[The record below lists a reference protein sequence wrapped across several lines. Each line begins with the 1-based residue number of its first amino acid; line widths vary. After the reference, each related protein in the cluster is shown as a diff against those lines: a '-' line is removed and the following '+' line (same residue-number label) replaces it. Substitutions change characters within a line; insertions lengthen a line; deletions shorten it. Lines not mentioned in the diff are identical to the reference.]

1 MGDECYYAE
10 FNSNLIV
17 LLHAILNAIVLS
29 VMRPWAYYAKMQLTY

>member
-10 FNSNLIV
+10 FHSNLIV

-29 VMRPWAYYAKMQLTY
+29 IKGRRAYYAKM